1 MISDMQEMEK
11 KPPLLVL
18 AGPTASGKTELSLA
32 LARALDGEIISADS
46 MQVYRGMDIGTAK
59 IREEEKQ
66 GVPHHLIDIID
77 PGEPWNVMEFCRRA
91 TACMEEIR
99 GRGRLPMV
107 VGGTGFYIHAL
118 AYGAEFEEEE
128 KEDIRAELEHTD
140 PELLYRTLQ
149 EKDPAAAATIHP
161 NNVKRVIRALEYY
174 YQTGRPISRH
184 NEEQRRR
191 ESPFRLVYLV
201 LDLDRALLYRRIED
215 RVDRMLEEGL
225 TEEVQGLLDRGVQPE
240 WTCMQGLG
248 YKEIAAYLT
257 GETTRE
263 EAVTLLKRNTR
274 RFAKRQLTWFRREPE
289 AVFLPAE
296 SRDTLLDRALK
307 VIREGLE

>member
-18 AGPTASGKTELSLA
+18 AGPTASGKTELSLG

-77 PGEPWNVMEFCRRA
+77 PGEPWNVMEFCRWA

-149 EKDPAAAATIHP
+149 EKDPAAAAAIHP
-161 NNVKRVIRALEYY
+161 NNVKRVVRALEYY

-225 TEEVQGLLDRGVQPE
+225 TVEVQGLLDRGVQPE

-296 SRDTLLDRALK
+296 PRETLLDRALK